1 MILHTLNKS
10 PDHPALNRCAGFI
23 SDGDCLILIE
33 DGVYCAATNDSSTL
47 NNLLLR
53 QIPVFCLQADVEA
66 RGLLNRLN
74 PAVQLIDY
82 EGFVTLST
90 EQTKSKRWG

>member
-23 SDGDCLILIE
+23 SAGDCLVLLE
-33 DGVYCAATNDSSTL
+33 DGVYCAVTSDSSIL

-53 QIPVFCLQADVEA
+53 HIPVFCLQADVEA

>member
-1 MILHTLNKS
+1 MILHILNKS
-10 PDHPALNRCAGFI
+10 PDHPALNHCAGFI
-23 SDGDCLILIE
+23 SDGDCLVLIE
-33 DGVYCAATNDSSTL
+33 DGVYCAVTNDSSTL
-47 NNLLLR
+47 LDLLLR
-53 QIPVFCLQADVEA
+53 QIPIYCLQADVEA